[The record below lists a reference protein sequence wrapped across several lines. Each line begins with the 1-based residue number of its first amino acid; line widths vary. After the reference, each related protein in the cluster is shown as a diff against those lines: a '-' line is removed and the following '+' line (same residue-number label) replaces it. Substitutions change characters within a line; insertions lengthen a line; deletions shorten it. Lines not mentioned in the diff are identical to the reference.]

1 MTETPE
7 NDDQTEDSVSHFHQ
21 HDGPSIAIEDEMK
34 TSYLD
39 YAMSVIVSR
48 ALPDVCDGL
57 KPVHRRIIYAMN
69 ESGYT
74 SGKPSRK
81 SARIVGDVMGKYHP
95 HGDSAIYDA
104 MVRMA
109 QYFSMRVPLIEGQG
123 NFGSMD
129 GDSAAAM
136 RYTEAKL
143 SVISNFLVNDI
154 DNETVSFRENYD
166 GTVVEPVVL
175 PAEFPNLFINGSEG
189 IAVGMATKIPPHC
202 PNEVIDACYK
212 IVNNPNV
219 TEEEL
224 LDIVKGPDF
233 PTGGII
239 IGKSGIRD
247 AYLKGKGSIMIRA
260 KTSIETSKKGKESII
275 ISEVPYSVK
284 KSYLIEN
291 IARVAKEKI
300 IEGISELRDESNREG
315 VRVVIDL
322 KRDIQADVILNQLFK
337 FTPLQTSFGINLLAL
352 NNGIP
357 ELLNLRRYLNL
368 FTKFRKDVIFKRT
381 KFHLNKTRD
390 KAHLLLGLSVAIEN
404 IDKIITIIRNS
415 KDSNQ
420 AKNSLMTENW
430 KIPDDSFIVDFI
442 KDEDE
447 KLIQNGYFKF
457 SEAQSKS
464 ILEIRLSKLT
474 GLERNKL
481 TDDLKECVR
490 LIEEYL
496 TILSSKSKLN
506 EVLSEEL
513 IEIKTKINS
522 ERKTEISENE
532 ETIDDESLIRSEE
545 VVVTLTN
552 TGYIKRVP
560 LNSYRSQKRG
570 GKGRSGM
577 TTKEEDFVNEVFVV
591 NTLTPLLFFSSQGL
605 VYKIKTYKIPIGSPT
620 SKGKALVN
628 LLPLRSGEK
637 ITTTMPYDINQ
648 KNIIFATSK
657 GNIRRN
663 KLTDFHNIN
672 VNGKIAMK
680 LNNDDMLVNVVTCSE
695 SDDVFLS
702 TRLGKCIRFSCKDL
716 RVFSGRASVGVRG
729 IRLTD
734 KEAVISLAILNGIN
748 FNVNERDEY
757 LKISSS
763 LRKNE
768 KIEKIN
774 IDKDKINEFKS
785 NEEFLLSV
793 TDKGFGKRSSAYE
806 YRKSNR
812 GGLGIANM
820 QLSQR
825 NGNEIIASFPIKEN
839 DQLMLVTN
847 NGQLI
852 RCPVNDVRIAGRQ
865 TQGVTLFNVSETERV
880 VSVAKL
886 EENE

>member
-1 MTETPE
+1 MIDDSNPE
-7 NDDQTEDSVSHFHQ
+7 NPELFKEKDSIF
-21 HDGPSIAIEDEMK
+21 IEKEMEN
-34 TSYLD
+34 SFLD

-57 KPVHRRIIYAMN
+57 KPVHRRIVYAMN

-109 QYFSMRVPLIEGQG
+109 QNFSMRVPLIEGQG

-166 GTVVEPVVL
+166 GSAVEPVVL

-202 PNEVIDACYK
+202 PNEIIDACCE
-212 IVNNPNV
+212 IINNPNV

-233 PTGGII
+233 PTGGLI

-300 IEGISELRDESNREG
+300 VEGIAELRDESNREG

-322 KRDIQADVILNQLFK
+322 KRDIQADVVLNQLFK

-368 FTKFRKDVIFKRT
+368 FTKFRKDIIFKRT

-390 KAHLLLGLSVAIEN
+390 KAHLLLGLSIAIEN

-415 KDSNQ
+415 KDTNE
-420 AKNSLMTENW
+420 AKNSLMTEKW

-447 KLIQNGYFKF
+447 KLIENGYFKL
-457 SEAQSKS
+457 SEAQAKS

-481 TDDLKECVR
+481 TEDLKECVR

-496 TILSSKSKLN
+496 SILSSKSKLN
-506 EVLSEEL
+506 EVLSKEL
-513 IEIKTKINS
+513 LEIKSKINS
-522 ERKTEISENE
+522 DRKTEISENE

-605 VYKIKTYKIPIGSPT
+605 VYKIKTYKLPIGSPT

-637 ITTTMPYDINQ
+637 ITTTMPYDIDQ

-680 LNNDDMLVNVVTCSE
+680 LNSDDMLVNVVTCSE
-695 SDDVFLS
+695 TDDIFLS

-716 RVFSGRASVGVRG
+716 RVFSGRSSVGVRG
-729 IRLTD
+729 IKLSEKD
-734 KEAVISLAILNGIN
+734 AVISLAILNGIN

-757 LKISSS
+757 LKISSAQ
-763 LRKNE
+763 RKNE
-768 KIEKIN
+768 QIDEIN
-774 IDKDKINEFKS
+774 VSKDKINEFKD

-865 TQGVTLFNVSETERV
+865 TQGVTLFNVSEKERV

>member
-1 MTETPE
+1 MIDDSNPE
-7 NDDQTEDSVSHFHQ
+7 NPEIFKEKDSIF
-21 HDGPSIAIEDEMK
+21 IEKEMEN
-34 TSYLD
+34 SFLD

-202 PNEVIDACYK
+202 PNEVIDACCE
-212 IVNNPNV
+212 IVNNPSI

-260 KTSIETSKKGKESII
+260 KTSIEISKKGKESII

-300 IEGISELRDESNREG
+300 VEGISELRDESNREG

-513 IEIKTKINS
+513 LEIKTKINS

-680 LNNDDMLVNVVTCSE
+680 LNSDDMLVNVVTCSE
-695 SDDVFLS
+695 SDDIFLS

-734 KEAVISLAILNGIN
+734 KDAVISLAILNGIN

-757 LKISSS
+757 LKISSL

-886 EENE
+886 EDNE

>member
-1 MTETPE
+1 MIDDSNPE
-7 NDDQTEDSVSHFHQ
+7 NPEIFKEKDSIF
-21 HDGPSIAIEDEMK
+21 IEKEMEN
-34 TSYLD
+34 SFLD

-300 IEGISELRDESNREG
+300 VEGISELRDESNREG

-322 KRDIQADVILNQLFK
+322 KRDIQADVVLNQLFK

-464 ILEIRLSKLT
+464 ILEIRLSRLT

-513 IEIKTKINS
+513 LEIKTKINS

-680 LNNDDMLVNVVTCSE
+680 LNSDDMLVNVVTCSE
-695 SDDVFLS
+695 SDDIFLS

-734 KEAVISLAILNGIN
+734 KDAVISLAILNGIN

-757 LKISSS
+757 LKISSL

-785 NEEFLLSV
+785 NEDFLLSV

-886 EENE
+886 EDNE

>member
-1 MTETPE
+1 
-7 NDDQTEDSVSHFHQ
+7 
-21 HDGPSIAIEDEMK
+21 
-34 TSYLD
+34 
-39 YAMSVIVSR
+39 
-48 ALPDVCDGL
+48 
-57 KPVHRRIIYAMN
+57 
-69 ESGYT
+69 
-74 SGKPSRK
+74 
-81 SARIVGDVMGKYHP
+81 
-95 HGDSAIYDA
+95 
-104 MVRMA
+104 
-109 QYFSMRVPLIEGQG
+109 
-123 NFGSMD
+123 MD

-202 PNEVIDACYK
+202 PNEVIDACCE
-212 IVNNPNV
+212 IVNNPSI

-224 LDIVKGPDF
+224 LDMVKGPDF

-300 IEGISELRDESNREG
+300 VEGISELRDESNREG

-322 KRDIQADVILNQLFK
+322 KRDIQADVVLNQLFK

-381 KFHLNKTRD
+381 KFHLKKTRD
-390 KAHLLLGLSVAIEN
+390 KAHMLLGLSVAIEN
-404 IDKIITIIRNS
+404 IDKIIAIIRNS

-430 KIPDDSFIVDFI
+430 EIPDDSFIVEFI

-506 EVLSEEL
+506 QVLSEEL
-513 IEIKTKINS
+513 LEIKTKINS

-605 VYKIKTYKIPIGSPT
+605 VYKIKTYKLPIGSPT

-680 LNNDDMLVNVVTCSE
+680 LNTDDMLVNVVTCSE
-695 SDDVFLS
+695 SDDIFLS

-734 KEAVISLAILNGIN
+734 KDAVISLAILNGIN

-763 LRKNE
+763 LRKN
-768 KIEKIN
+768 EKIN

-793 TDKGFGKRSSAYE
+793 TDKGFGKRSSAYG

>member
-1 MTETPE
+1 
-7 NDDQTEDSVSHFHQ
+7 
-21 HDGPSIAIEDEMK
+21 
-34 TSYLD
+34 
-39 YAMSVIVSR
+39 
-48 ALPDVCDGL
+48 
-57 KPVHRRIIYAMN
+57 
-69 ESGYT
+69 
-74 SGKPSRK
+74 
-81 SARIVGDVMGKYHP
+81 
-95 HGDSAIYDA
+95 
-104 MVRMA
+104 
-109 QYFSMRVPLIEGQG
+109 
-123 NFGSMD
+123 
-129 GDSAAAM
+129 
-136 RYTEAKL
+136 
-143 SVISNFLVNDI
+143 
-154 DNETVSFRENYD
+154 
-166 GTVVEPVVL
+166 
-175 PAEFPNLFINGSEG
+175 
-189 IAVGMATKIPPHC
+189 
-202 PNEVIDACYK
+202 
-212 IVNNPNV
+212 
-219 TEEEL
+219 
-224 LDIVKGPDF
+224 
-233 PTGGII
+233 
-239 IGKSGIRD
+239 
-247 AYLKGKGSIMIRA
+247 
-260 KTSIETSKKGKESII
+260 
-275 ISEVPYSVK
+275 
-284 KSYLIEN
+284 
-291 IARVAKEKI
+291 
-300 IEGISELRDESNREG
+300 NREG

-322 KRDIQADVILNQLFK
+322 KRDIQADVVLNQLFK

-368 FTKFRKDVIFKRT
+368 FTKFRKDIIFKRT

-390 KAHLLLGLSVAIEN
+390 KAHLLLGLSIAIEN

-415 KDSNQ
+415 KDTNE
-420 AKNSLMTENW
+420 AKNSLITEKW

-447 KLIQNGYFKF
+447 KLIENGYFKL
-457 SEAQSKS
+457 SEAQAKS

-481 TDDLKECVR
+481 TEDLKECVR

-496 TILSSKSKLN
+496 SILSSKSKLN
-506 EVLSEEL
+506 EVLSKEL
-513 IEIKTKINS
+513 LEIKSKINS
-522 ERKTEISENE
+522 DRKTEISENE

-605 VYKIKTYKIPIGSPT
+605 VYKIKTYKLPIGSPT

-637 ITTTMPYDINQ
+637 ITTTMPYDIDQ

-680 LNNDDMLVNVVTCSE
+680 LNSDDMLVNVVTCSE
-695 SDDVFLS
+695 TDDIFLS

-716 RVFSGRASVGVRG
+716 RVFSGRSSVGVRG
-729 IRLTD
+729 IKLTEKD
-734 KEAVISLAILNGIN
+734 AVISLAILNGIN

-757 LKISSS
+757 LKISSAQ
-763 LRKNE
+763 RKDE
-768 KIEKIN
+768 QIDEIN
-774 IDKDKINEFKS
+774 VSKDKINEFKD

-825 NGNEIIASFPIKEN
+825 NGKEIIASFPIKEN

-865 TQGVTLFNVSETERV
+865 TQGVTLFNVSEKERV

>member
-1 MTETPE
+1 MIDDSNPE
-7 NDDQTEDSVSHFHQ
+7 NPEIFKEKDSIF
-21 HDGPSIAIEDEMK
+21 IEKEMEN
-34 TSYLD
+34 SFLD

-202 PNEVIDACYK
+202 PNEVIDACCE
-212 IVNNPNV
+212 IVNNPSI

-224 LDIVKGPDF
+224 LEIVKGPDF

-300 IEGISELRDESNREG
+300 VEGISELRDESNREG

-322 KRDIQADVILNQLFK
+322 KRDIQADVVLNQLFK

-447 KLIQNGYFKF
+447 KLIQNGYFKL

-481 TDDLKECVR
+481 TDDLKECVK

-506 EVLSEEL
+506 EVLSKEL
-513 IEIKTKINS
+513 LEIKTKINS

-605 VYKIKTYKIPIGSPT
+605 VYKIKTYKLPIGSPT

-680 LNNDDMLVNVVTCSE
+680 LNDDDMLVNVVTCSE
-695 SDDVFLS
+695 SDDIFLS

-716 RVFSGRASVGVRG
+716 RIFSGRASVGVRG

-734 KEAVISLAILNGIN
+734 KDAVISLAILNGIN